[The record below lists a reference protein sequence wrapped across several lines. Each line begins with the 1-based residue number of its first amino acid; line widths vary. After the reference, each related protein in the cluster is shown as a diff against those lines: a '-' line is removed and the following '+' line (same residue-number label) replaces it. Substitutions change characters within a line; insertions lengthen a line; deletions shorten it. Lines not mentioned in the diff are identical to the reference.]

1 MNDDGYK
8 PLDIEGLMREAQ
20 AANEKQDELPEDFRS
35 GYVAVVGQPNVGK
48 STLMNRLVGQKIA
61 IVSPKPQ
68 TTRRRILGI
77 LTNDRGQ
84 VMFVDTPGIHDP
96 QSKLGAY
103 MNVHALG
110 AIPDADVVVFMVQG
124 GTVPDEQDEKIAV
137 AVRKFQGP
145 KILVINKI
153 DVIPQEVANARY
165 AAYEKM
171 GQWDRVL
178 LISALEGH
186 GVEGVLDAILE
197 LLPKG
202 PLYFPAGQVTDQ
214 TERTLGAEIIRE
226 IALGQLEHEVPH
238 ALNVEII
245 EWSRRKSGVIYIEA
259 NLTVERDSQKGIV
272 IGAKGQ
278 MLKKIGAEARRQ
290 IESELGI
297 RAYLELYVKVRDRWR
312 DDDAWLRRY
321 GYKPE

>member
-1 MNDDGYK
+1 MNKNNDKEYK
-8 PLDIEGLMREAQ
+8 PLDIEALMREAE
-20 AANEKQDELPEDFRS
+20 AANQQEQLPEDFRS

-48 STLMNRLVGQKIA
+48 STLMNRLVGQKVA

-77 LTNDRGQ
+77 LTNEQGQ
-84 VMFVDTPGIHDP
+84 VIFVDTPGIHDP

-110 AIPDADVVVFMVQG
+110 AIPDADLVLFVVQG
-124 GTVPDEQDEKIAV
+124 GTVPDEQDEKIAN
-137 AVRKFQGP
+137 AVKKFKGP

-153 DVIPQEVANARY
+153 DIIPQEVANARF

-171 GQWDRVL
+171 GDWDRVL

-202 PLYFPAGQVTDQ
+202 PLFFPAGQITDQ
-214 TERTLGAEIIRE
+214 TERTLAAEIIRE

-238 ALNVEII
+238 AINVEII
-245 EWSRRKSGVIYIEA
+245 EWAQRKSGVIYIEA

-290 IESELGI
+290 IEAELGI
-297 RAYLELYVKVRDRWR
+297 RVFLEL
-312 DDDAWLRRY
+312 
-321 GYKPE
+321 

>member
-1 MNDDGYK
+1 MNNDKDYK
-8 PLDIEGLMREAQ
+8 PLDIEALMREAE
-20 AANEKQDELPEDFRS
+20 AANQQESLPEDFRS

-48 STLMNRLVGQKIA
+48 STLMNRLVGQKVA

-77 LTNDRGQ
+77 LTNEQGQ
-84 VMFVDTPGIHDP
+84 VIFVDTPGIHDP
-96 QSKLGAY
+96 QSKLGTY

-110 AIPDADVVVFMVQG
+110 AIPDADLVLFMVQG
-124 GTVPDEQDEKIAV
+124 GTAPDEQDEKIAQ
-137 AVRKFQGP
+137 AVQKVKGP

-153 DVIPQEVANARY
+153 DIIPQDVANARF

-171 GQWDRVL
+171 GQWDRVI

-197 LLPKG
+197 LLPRG

-214 TERTLGAEIIRE
+214 TERTLAAEIIRE
-226 IALGQLEHEVPH
+226 VALGQLEHEVPH
-238 ALNVEII
+238 AINVEII
-245 EWSRRKSGVIYIEA
+245 EWTQRKSGVIYIEA

-272 IGAKGQ
+272 IGAKGH
-278 MLKKIGAEARRQ
+278 MLKKIGADARRH
-290 IESELGI
+290 IENELGI
-297 RAYLELYVKVRDRWR
+297 RVYLELYVKVRNRWR